1 LPTNQRFKPFVLF
14 KIGEYN
20 NLVIHRFT
28 SVGAYLG
35 EADAAYED
43 VILLPNKYLK
53 PGMQE
58 GNEIQVFVYLD
69 TEERPVAT
77 TQTPLIQLGKFAW
90 LKVHSVNRIGAFLD
104 WGLEKHLFVPYAEM
118 VEQMEIGEKYLVGV
132 FLDGKSERLVA
143 TPRITKLLDQTNIEL
158 RVGEEVELTVYNET
172 ELGFQV
178 MINQL
183 HGGLVYH
190 NEVFRPIDVGDVT
203 KGYIKQIR
211 EDGKIDVSLEPLGV
225 ASIEPNSRKVLD
237 ALNRNRGVLKLSDKS
252 SPEDIE
258 RELHMSKKL
267 FKKAI
272 GGLYRKKLILIERDE
287 ILSVV
292 QNFEPEGPK
301 HLRDKKE

>member
-1 LPTNQRFKPFVLF
+1 MFTP
-14 KIGEYN
+14 GEYAT
-20 NLVIHRFT
+20 LTIHRFT

-35 EADAAYED
+35 QPDAGYEE

-58 GNEIQVFVYLD
+58 GDELTVFVYLD

-77 TQTPLIQLGKFAW
+77 TQTPLISLGKFAW
-90 LKVHSVNRIGAFLD
+90 LEVHSVNRIGAFLD

-118 VEQMEIGEKYLVGV
+118 VEQMEVGEKYLVGV
-132 FLDGKSERLVA
+132 FLDERSQRLVA
-143 TPRITKLLDQTNIEL
+143 TPRIGKLLDQTDIRLN
-158 RVGEEVELTVYNET
+158 VGEEVELVVYNET

-178 MINQL
+178 MINQK

-190 NEVFRPIDVGDVT
+190 NEVFRPIEIGDLT

-225 ASIEPNSRKVLD
+225 ASIEPNSRKILD
-237 ALNRNRGVLKLSDKS
+237 ALNRNKGVLKLSDKS
-252 SPEDIE
+252 APEDIE

-272 GGLYRKKLILIERDE
+272 GGLYKKKLIVIDKDE
-287 ILSVV
+287 IRSVV
-292 QNFEPEGPK
+292 QNYEPEGPK
-301 HLRDKKE
+301 HLRTKKE

>member
-1 LPTNQRFKPFVLF
+1 MFTPGKYTTLTL
-14 KIGEYN
+14 
-20 NLVIHRFT
+20 HRFT

-35 EADAAYED
+35 EPDAGYDD

-53 PGMQE
+53 PGMHE
-58 GNEIQVFVYLD
+58 GDEVTVFVYLD

-77 TQTPLIQLGKFAW
+77 TQTPLIQLGKFAY
-90 LKVHSVNRIGAFLD
+90 LEVHSVNRIGAFLD

-118 VEQMEIGEKYLVGV
+118 VEQMEVGKKYLVGV

-143 TPRITKLLDQTNIEL
+143 TPRVGKLLDQTNVEL
-158 RVGEEVELTVYNET
+158 RIGEEVELTVYNET

-178 MINQL
+178 MINQK

-190 NEVFRPIDVGDVT
+190 NEVFRPIEVGDLT

-237 ALNRNRGVLKLSDKS
+237 VLNRNGGVLKLSDKS

-258 RELHMSKKL
+258 RELQMSKKL

-272 GGLYRKKLILIERDE
+272 GGLYKKKLIVIDKDE
-287 ILSVV
+287 IRSVV

-301 HLRDKKE
+301 HLRNKKK

>member
-1 LPTNQRFKPFVLF
+1 LNDLF
-14 KIGEYN
+14 TPGKYTA
-20 NLVIHRFT
+20 LTIHRFT

-35 EADAAYED
+35 EPDAGYED

-58 GNEIQVFVYLD
+58 GDEVTVFIYLD

-77 TQTPLIQLGKFAW
+77 TLTPLIELGKFAY
-90 LKVHSVNRIGAFLD
+90 LEVHSVNRIGAFLD

-118 VEQMEIGEKYLVGV
+118 VEQMEVGEKYLVGV
-132 FLDGKSERLVA
+132 FLDGKTERLVA
-143 TPRITKLLDQTNIEL
+143 TPRIGKLLNQNDIQL
-158 RVGEEVELTVYNET
+158 RVGDEVELVVYNET

-178 MINQL
+178 MINQK
-183 HGGLVYH
+183 HGGLVYQ
-190 NEVFRPIDVGDVT
+190 NEVFRPIEVGDLT
-203 KGYIKQIR
+203 KGYIKNIR
-211 EDGKIDVSLEPLGV
+211 EDGKIDVSLEASGV

-237 ALNRNRGVLKLSDKS
+237 ALYRNRGVLNLSDKS

-258 RELHMSKKL
+258 RELQMSKKL

-272 GGLYRKKLILIERDE
+272 GGLYRKKLIE
-287 ILSVV
+287 IDKTEIRSVV

-301 HLRDKKE
+301 HLRKESE

>member
-1 LPTNQRFKPFVLF
+1 MFTPGKYATLT
-14 KIGEYN
+14 
-20 NLVIHRFT
+20 IHRFT

-35 EADAAYED
+35 EPDAGYDD

-58 GNEIQVFVYLD
+58 GDEIRVFIYLD

-77 TQTPLIQLGKFAW
+77 TQTPLIELGKFAH
-90 LKVHSVNRIGAFLD
+90 LEVHSVNRIGAFLD
-104 WGLEKHLFVPYAEM
+104 WGLEKNLFVPYGEM
-118 VEQMEIGEKYLVGV
+118 VEQMEVGEKYLVGV

-143 TPRITKLLDQTNIEL
+143 TPRIGKLLDQNDIKV
-158 RVGEEVELTVYNET
+158 RVGDEVELVVYNET

-178 MINQL
+178 MINQK
-183 HGGLVYH
+183 HGGLVYQ
-190 NEVFRPIDVGDVT
+190 NEVFRPVEVGDVT

-225 ASIEPNSRKVLD
+225 ASIEPNSRKILD
-237 ALNRNRGVLKLSDKS
+237 AINRNNGVLKLSDKS

-272 GGLYRKKLILIERDE
+272 GGLYKNKLIVIDKHE
-287 ILSVV
+287 IRATV

-301 HLRDKKE
+301 HLRGK

>member
-1 LPTNQRFKPFVLF
+1 MFNL
-14 KIGEYN
+14 GEYN
-20 NLVIHRFT
+20 RLTLHRFT

-35 EADAAYED
+35 EPDGGYDD

-58 GNEIQVFVYLD
+58 GDEITVFVYLD

-77 TQTPLIQLGKFAW
+77 TQTPLIELGKFAW
-90 LKVHSVNRIGAFLD
+90 LEVHSVNRVGAFLD

-118 VEQMEIGEKYLVGV
+118 VEQMEVGEKYLVGV
-132 FLDGKSERLVA
+132 YLDGQSERLVA
-143 TPRITKLLDQTNIEL
+143 TPRIGKLLDQENINL
-158 RVGEEVELTVYNET
+158 VNGDKVDLLVYNET
-172 ELGFQV
+172 DLGFQV
-178 MINQL
+178 MINRK

-190 NEVFRPIDVGDVT
+190 NEVFEELAVGDELP
-203 KGYIKQIR
+203 GYIKQIR
-211 EDGKIDVSLEPLGV
+211 PDGKIDVSIQPLGV

-237 ALNRNRGVLKLSDKS
+237 AINRNKGVLKLSDKS

-272 GGLYRKKLILIERDE
+272 GGLYKKKLIVIDKHE
-287 ILSVV
+287 IRATV

-301 HLRDKKE
+301 HLRDKK

>member
-1 LPTNQRFKPFVLF
+1 MF

-20 NLVIHRFT
+20 HLTIHRFT

-35 EADAAYED
+35 EPDAGYDD

-58 GNEIQVFVYLD
+58 GDEITVFIYLD

-77 TQTPLIQLGKFAW
+77 TQTPLIELGKFAW
-90 LKVHSVNRIGAFLD
+90 LEVHSVNRIGAFLD

-118 VEQMEIGEKYLVGV
+118 VEQMEVGEKYLVGV

-143 TPRITKLLDQTNIEL
+143 TPRIGKLLDQNDIQVK
-158 RVGEEVELTVYNET
+158 VGEEVELVVYNET

-178 MINQL
+178 MINQK

-190 NEVFRPIDVGDVT
+190 NEVFRPIDVGDLT

-237 ALNRNRGVLKLSDKS
+237 VLNRNGGVLKLSDKS
-252 SPEDIE
+252 APEDIE

-272 GGLYRKKLILIERDE
+272 GGLYKKKLIIIDKDE
-287 ILSVV
+287 IRSV
-292 QNFEPEGPK
+292 NPG
-301 HLRDKKE
+301 

>member
-1 LPTNQRFKPFVLF
+1 LF
-14 KIGEYN
+14 KLGQNN
-20 NLVIHRFT
+20 NLIIQRFT

-35 EADAAYED
+35 EPDAAYED

-58 GNEIQVFVYLD
+58 GQEVEVFVYLD
-69 TEERPVAT
+69 SDERPIAT
-77 TQTPLIQLGKFAW
+77 TLKPYIKLGEFAE
-90 LKVHSVNRIGAFLD
+90 LEVKQVSRVGAFLD
-104 WGLEKHLFVPYAEM
+104 MGLEKDLFVPYAEM
-118 VEQMEIGEKYLVGV
+118 VERMNVGEKYLVGL
-132 FLDGKSERLVA
+132 FLDEQSNRLVA
-143 TPRITKLLDQTNIEL
+143 TPRIGKLLDQHNIDL
-158 RVGEEVELTVYNET
+158 RLGEEVDLVVYNET

-178 MINQL
+178 MINRK

-190 NEVFRPIDVGDVT
+190 NEVFRPIEIGEKT

-225 ASIEPNSRKVLD
+225 ASIEPNAKKILD
-237 ALNRNRGVLKLSDKS
+237 YLNKNRGVLKLSDKS

-258 RELHMSKKL
+258 AQLHMSKKL

-272 GGLYRKKLILIERDE
+272 GGLYKKKLIVIDKHE
-287 ILSVV
+287 IRSVV

-301 HLRDKKE
+301 HLRNKSK

>member
-1 LPTNQRFKPFVLF
+1 MFKL
-14 KIGEYN
+14 GQN
-20 NLVIHRFT
+20 NKLIIQRFT

-35 EADAAYED
+35 EPDAAYED

-58 GNEIQVFVYLD
+58 GQEVEVFVYLD
-69 TEERPVAT
+69 SDERPIAT
-77 TQTPLIQLGKFAW
+77 TLKPYIKLGEFAE
-90 LKVHSVNRIGAFLD
+90 LEVKQVSRVGAFLD
-104 WGLEKHLFVPYAEM
+104 MGLEKDLFVPYGEM
-118 VEQMEIGEKYLVGV
+118 VERMNVGEKYLVGL
-132 FLDGKSERLVA
+132 FLDEQSNRLVA
-143 TPRITKLLDQTNIEL
+143 TPRIGKLLDQTNIDL
-158 RVGEEVELTVYNET
+158 RLGEEVDLVVYNET

-178 MINQL
+178 MINRK

-190 NEVFRPIDVGDVT
+190 NEVFRPVEIGEKT

-225 ASIEPNSRKVLD
+225 ASIEPNAKKILD
-237 ALNRNRGVLKLSDKS
+237 YLNKNRGVLKLSDKS

-258 RELHMSKKL
+258 AQLHMSKKL

-272 GGLYRKKLILIERDE
+272 GGLYKKKLIVIDKHE
-287 ILSVV
+287 IRSVV

-301 HLRDKKE
+301 HLRNKSK

>member
-1 LPTNQRFKPFVLF
+1 MFKL
-14 KIGEYN
+14 GQNN
-20 NLVIHRFT
+20 NLIIQRFT

-35 EADAAYED
+35 EPDAAYED

-58 GNEIQVFVYLD
+58 GQEVEVFVYLD
-69 TEERPVAT
+69 SDERPIAT
-77 TQTPLIQLGKFAW
+77 TLKPYIKLGEFAE
-90 LKVHSVNRIGAFLD
+90 LEVKQVSRVGAFLD
-104 WGLEKHLFVPYAEM
+104 MGLEKDLFVPYAEM
-118 VEQMEIGEKYLVGV
+118 VERMNVGEKYLVGL
-132 FLDGKSERLVA
+132 FLDEQSNRLVA
-143 TPRITKLLDQTNIEL
+143 TPRIGKLLDQHNIDL
-158 RVGEEVELTVYNET
+158 RLGEEVDLVVYNET

-178 MINQL
+178 MINRK

-190 NEVFRPIDVGDVT
+190 NEVFRPIEIGEKT

-225 ASIEPNSRKVLD
+225 ASIEPNAKKILD
-237 ALNRNRGVLKLSDKS
+237 YLNKNRGVLKLSDKS

-258 RELHMSKKL
+258 AQLHMSKKL

-272 GGLYRKKLILIERDE
+272 GGLYKKKLIVIDKHE
-287 ILSVV
+287 IRSVV

-301 HLRDKKE
+301 HLRNKSK

>member
-1 LPTNQRFKPFVLF
+1 MFR
-14 KIGEYN
+14 IGEYN
-20 NLVIHRFT
+20 QLIIHRFT

-35 EADAAYED
+35 EPDAAYEE

-58 GNEIQVFVYLD
+58 GDELEVFVYLD
-69 TEERPVAT
+69 SDERPVAT
-77 TQTPLIQLGKFAW
+77 TQRPLVTVGEFAW
-90 LKVHSVNRIGAFLD
+90 LEVFTVNRIGAFMN

-118 VEQMEIGEKYLVGV
+118 VEQMHVGEKYLVGV
-132 FLDGKSERLVA
+132 FLDEKTERLVA
-143 TPRITKLLDQTNIEL
+143 TPRIGKLLDQQNIKL
-158 RVGEEVELTVYNET
+158 KVGQEVELVVYNET

-178 MINQL
+178 MINRK

-190 NEVFRPIDVGDVT
+190 NEVFRPIEIGDET
-203 KGYIKQIR
+203 LGYIKQIR

-225 ASIEPNSRKVLD
+225 ASIEPNSRKILD
-237 ALNRNRGVLKLSDKS
+237 ALNRNRGVLHLSDKS
-252 SPEDIE
+252 DPADIE
-258 RELHMSKKL
+258 EQLHMSKKL

-272 GGLYRKKLILIERDE
+272 GGLYKNKLITIEKDR
-287 ILSVV
+287 IRSVV

>member
-1 LPTNQRFKPFVLF
+1 MFKL
-14 KIGEYN
+14 GQN
-20 NLVIHRFT
+20 NKLIIQRFT

-35 EADAAYED
+35 EPDAAYED

-58 GNEIQVFVYLD
+58 GQEVEVFVYLD
-69 TEERPVAT
+69 SDERPIAT
-77 TQTPLIQLGKFAW
+77 TLKPYIKLGEFAE
-90 LKVHSVNRIGAFLD
+90 LEVKQVSRVGAFLD
-104 WGLEKHLFVPYAEM
+104 MGLEKDLFVPYGEM
-118 VEQMEIGEKYLVGV
+118 VERMNVGEKYLVGL
-132 FLDGKSERLVA
+132 FLDEQSNRLVA
-143 TPRITKLLDQTNIEL
+143 TPRIGKLLDQHNIDL
-158 RVGEEVELTVYNET
+158 RLGEEVDLVVYNET

-178 MINQL
+178 MINRK

-190 NEVFRPIDVGDVT
+190 NEVFRPIEIGEKT

-225 ASIEPNSRKVLD
+225 ASIEPNAKKILD
-237 ALNRNRGVLKLSDKS
+237 YLNKNRGVLKLSDKS

-258 RELHMSKKL
+258 AQLHMSKKL

-272 GGLYRKKLILIERDE
+272 GGLYKKKLIVIDKHE
-287 ILSVV
+287 IRSVV

-301 HLRDKKE
+301 HLRNKSK

>member
-1 LPTNQRFKPFVLF
+1 MFLPGKYQTLT
-14 KIGEYN
+14 
-20 NLVIHRFT
+20 IHRFT

-35 EADAAYED
+35 EPDAGYDD

-53 PGMQE
+53 PGMHE
-58 GNEIQVFVYLD
+58 GDEITVFLYLD

-77 TQTPLIQLGKFAW
+77 TQTPLISLGKFAW
-90 LKVHSVNRIGAFLD
+90 LEVHAVNRIGAFLD

-118 VEQMEIGEKYLVGV
+118 VEQMEVGEKYLVGV
-132 FLDGKSERLVA
+132 YLDGQSERLVA
-143 TPRITKLLDQTNIEL
+143 TPRITKLLDQTNIEV
-158 RVGEEVELTVYNET
+158 RVGEEVELVIYNET

-178 MINQL
+178 MINQK

-190 NEVFRPIDVGDVT
+190 NEVFRPIEVGDLT

-237 ALNRNRGVLKLSDKS
+237 AINRNQGVLKLSDKS

-272 GGLYRKKLILIERDE
+272 GGLYKKKLIVIDKNE
-287 ILSVV
+287 IRATV
-292 QNFEPEGPK
+292 QNFEPEEPK
-301 HLRDKKE
+301 HLRNKDDEKSA